1 MPKATVKTEKSSTA
15 SVSSSSLAYGSAS
28 WAQASAEAGLGGLT
42 MTEAALAAMFD
53 QLKEVPDP
61 IFAVSMHTLTASWI
75 CRESVKNVEK
85 LSKNCWDCQE
95 NIAKYNQL
103 PLQCT
108 DPHVHTAWHKV
119 DEEGGFVV
127 LSDDVGSLALGDV
140 LLGLLLY
147 DHT

>member
-61 IFAVSMHTLTASWI
+61 IFAVSMHTLTAS
-75 CRESVKNVEK
+75 
-85 LSKNCWDCQE
+85 
-95 NIAKYNQL
+95 
-103 PLQCT
+103 
-108 DPHVHTAWHKV
+108 
-119 DEEGGFVV
+119 
-127 LSDDVGSLALGDV
+127 
-140 LLGLLLY
+140 
-147 DHT
+147 